1 MRDIGQTSTSRFLSR
16 LREMDFLSSILFQKI
31 VLYFLLYL
39 FGLLGFGNFYFFLF
53 FFLACV
59 WISIKTCNEAG
70 AAKYQPDIWWVENHL
85 VERVDWINQILKQ
98 FWPNVLSCLQLTLEQ
113 IPNGEIIKNEN
124 VDYVKLSFLESR
136 LKWIGLKEIKID
148 REVMLKNLP
157 RIEGAQMSSLGSELS
172 LFFKISYH
180 SDLNVQFVC
189 RNSPLSSSLKN
200 ISFSG
205 LVQIKIKKQVPI
217 TDIQV
222 L

>member
-70 AAKYQPDIWWVENHL
+70 ATKYHPDIWWVENHL

-98 FWPNVLSCLQLTLEQ
+98 FWPNVISCLQLTLQ
-113 IPNGEIIKNEN
+113 TIPNGEIIKASGKE
-124 VDYVKLSFLESR
+124 LLEE
-136 LKWIGLKEIKID
+136 LYEIYYGN
-148 REVMLKNLP
+148 RFTML
-157 RIEGAQMSSLGSELS
+157 
-172 LFFKISYH
+172 
-180 SDLNVQFVC
+180 
-189 RNSPLSSSLKN
+189 
-200 ISFSG
+200 
-205 LVQIKIKKQVPI
+205 
-217 TDIQV
+217 
-222 L
+222 